1 MPDIP
6 RSAPSPMS
14 PLVPQR
20 KPRDDELDA
29 FGVTHVGRVRPNN
42 QDHFLFCTL
51 HKTLRVRVTSL
62 ATPELLEMPSERLA
76 SLFMVAD
83 GLGGREGGEA
93 ASRVTVETMAA
104 YVNHTMGCYYRG
116 DPTDETPFL
125 AELEAAAN
133 ACHLTVI
140 ERSRELDLEKMATT
154 LTMGLAVWPTLYL
167 LQVGDSRAYRFR
179 NGRLERLTRDQTMA
193 QALVE
198 QGVIAPKDIER
209 SPFRNVL
216 SSAIGRAAQ
225 PVVSRHDIRHSDV
238 TLLCSD
244 GLTKHVSD
252 DRIAGRIAAMES
264 SEQLCRAL
272 VDDAL
277 EDGGSDNVTVLV
289 ARAVMRG

>member
-1 MPDIP
+1 
-6 RSAPSPMS
+6 MS
-14 PLVPQR
+14 DTTRISGSVPAISS
-20 KPRDDELDA
+20 KPRDDELDV
-29 FGVTHVGRVRPNN
+29 FGLTDVGRVRRDN

-104 YVNHTMGCYYRG
+104 YVNHTMGCYYRA
-116 DPTDETPFL
+116 DSADEAPFL
-125 AELEAAAN
+125 AELDAAAH
-133 ACHLTVI
+133 ACHQMVL
-140 ERSRELDLEKMATT
+140 EHAKEMNLEKMATT

-179 NGRLERLTRDQTMA
+179 NKVLERLTKDQTMA
-193 QALVE
+193 QALLD
-198 QGVIAPKDIER
+198 QGVIAPTDLER

-216 SSAIGRAAQ
+216 SGAIGRSAT
-225 PVVSRHDIRHSDV
+225 PVVSRHDLRRGDV
-238 TLLCSD
+238 SLLCSD

-252 DRIAGRIAAMES
+252 ERIAARLSAMES
-264 SEQLCRAL
+264 SEQACRAL
-272 VDDAL
+272 VNDAL
-277 EDGGSDNVTVLV
+277 EDGGTDNVTVLI
-289 ARAVMRG
+289 ARALTRS